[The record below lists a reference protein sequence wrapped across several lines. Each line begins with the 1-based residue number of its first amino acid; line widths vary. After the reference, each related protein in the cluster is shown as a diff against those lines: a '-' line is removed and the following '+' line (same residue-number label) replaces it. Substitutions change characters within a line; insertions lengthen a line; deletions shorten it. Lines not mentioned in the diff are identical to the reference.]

1 MHLSAMTQRQMP
13 LAIEVEAVLHSTW
26 DRQGILTTPLNDVW
40 RSAMLGWFPGHM
52 NKAQRQIQQALPK
65 IDVVV
70 EVLDARLPYSSANP
84 MLAQLTRHK
93 PVLKLLSRADL
104 ADPIATQQWCDHFN
118 AQPNMRAL
126 AITTTNARELKP
138 IAKLCRE
145 LAGHIRADRDVRV
158 MVMGIPN
165 VGKST
170 LINGLAGRKLAKVGN
185 EPAVTK
191 RQQIIKL
198 ENGISLTD
206 TPGVL
211 WPKIEDQASAYR
223 LAASGAIRDTAL
235 DYPDVAKV
243 TVAELARRYPD
254 ALKARYKLTELPIF
268 DMEKTV
274 KQEAEQPEIEVDDNG
289 LSYIDLLARTGF
301 DGDALLD
308 TIARKRGGLKAGG
321 VVDIHRGAEV
331 LLHELRQGVLGR
343 ITLELPQDIPQDEP
357 VRPDTLPETDDD
369 ESDS

>member
-1 MHLSAMTQRQMP
+1 
-13 LAIEVEAVLHSTW
+13 
-26 DRQGILTTPLNDVW
+26 
-40 RSAMLGWFPGHM
+40 MLGWFPGHM

-65 IDVVV
+65 IDVVI

-84 MLAQLTRHK
+84 TLATLTRHK
-93 PVLKLLSRADL
+93 PVLKILSRADL
-104 ADPIATQQWCDHFN
+104 ADPAATQQWCDHFN
-118 AQPNMRAL
+118 AQHNVRAL

-138 IAKLCRE
+138 IAKACRA

-170 LINGLAGRKLAKVGN
+170 LINGLAGRKLARVGN

-198 ENGISLTD
+198 DSGISLTD

-243 TVAELARRYPD
+243 AAAELAKRYPC
-254 ALKARYKLTELPIF
+254 ALKARYGLTELPTF
-268 DMEKTV
+268 DATRAA
-274 KQEAEQPEIEVDDNG
+274 QRAAEAIAIEVDDNG
-289 LSYIDLLARTGF
+289 PSYIDLLANTGF

-308 TIARKRGGLKAGG
+308 EIARRRGGLKTGG
-321 VVDIHRGAEV
+321 VVDLHRGAEV
-331 LLHELRQGVLGR
+331 LLHELRQGVIGR
-343 ITLELPQDIPQDEP
+343 LTLELPEDIPHSDGAP
-357 VRPDTLPETDDD
+357 SAPERVNA
-369 ESDS
+369 